1 MIRPILALS
10 CLFLLSGCTP
20 KPNGVPNDNGGG
32 AEVAS
37 LDNLKPAEGS
47 SKAKL
52 VPGGIEIP
60 VEMTTKWDGDLVS
73 ISLTTHGQVVEEEV
87 YSFADNSVL
96 LREAASETYRPPL
109 EVLRA
114 PFKFGASWEW
124 KGTVSFG
131 EVERKADAKIFA
143 NQDTMFPIRVTAELN
158 IDGGGLQPARRILT
172 FWFEPGKGV
181 VKREFGAGLTR
192 IPAGD

>member
-1 MIRPILALS
+1 MIRFILAF
-10 CLFLLSGCTP
+10 CAGLLLTGCDPRTP
-20 KPNGVPNDNGGG
+20 GTTKGHG
-32 AEVAS
+32 AEIAS
-37 LDNLKPAEGS
+37 LSNLKPIEGA

-60 VEMTTKWDGDLVS
+60 VEMTTNLEGDLVR
-73 ISLTTHGQVVEEEV
+73 IVLTTHGQVIEEEV
-87 YSFADNSVL
+87 YTYTDTAIL

-109 EVLRA
+109 EVLKA
-114 PFKFGASWEW
+114 PTRLGESWDW

-131 EVERKADAKIFA
+131 EVERKANAKISA
-143 NQDTMFPIRVTAELN
+143 AQDTVFPIRVTAQLS
-158 IDGGGLQPARRILT
+158 IDGGGPQPAQRILT
-172 FWFEPGKGV
+172 FWFEPQKGV